1 MSFFLSAAA
10 ESLELRAFSPGALE
24 LLAGFSWEG
33 NVRELENVVERL
45 LLLCERRVVTESD
58 VLEHAKGTIQRRSG
72 GAGAAS
78 VDSLEEVKRAHVIR
92 VLRRNGGNRMLTA
105 SQLGINVKTL
115 YNLVRR
121 FEIEV

>member
-1 MSFFLSAAA
+1 M
-10 ESLELRAFSPGALE
+10 RAFSPDALE

-45 LLLCERRVVTESD
+45 FLLCEQRVVTESD
-58 VLEHAKGTIQRRSG
+58 VLEHTKGTVHRRPG
-72 GAGAAS
+72 GAGTTS

-92 VLRRNGGNRMLTA
+92 VLRRNGGNRRLTA
-105 SQLGINVKTL
+105 NQLGINVKTL

>member
-1 MSFFLSAAA
+1 M
-10 ESLELRAFSPGALE
+10 RTFSPGALE
-24 LLAGFSWEG
+24 LLAGFNWEG

-58 VLEHAKGTIQRRSG
+58 VLEHTKGTLQRRPT
-72 GAGAAS
+72 GAGTAS